1 MSKTATSPS
10 FAHRLYTGD
19 FQIDFMARRKVWYSI
34 TAIMLL
40 ISALAFG
47 LRGLNLGIEFK
58 GGSVFQVPVQV
69 ESRTLAT
76 FQSSVA
82 RIGIPDLAAQIS
94 TVGDQTVRVQTRS
107 LGTEE
112 VTTVRAALANEAGVS
127 EDTIAYSLIGPSWGQ
142 QITRQALIALGVF
155 LVLVGLLIWGYFREW
170 QMSLAALL
178 ALLHDTILT
187 VGLYALVGFTVTPA
201 TVIAVLTILGYSLYD
216 TVVVFDMVREQ
227 TRDLRNQSRTYS
239 QAANA
244 AINQVLVRSI
254 NTTLIA
260 VLPVLA
266 LLIAGVAV
274 LGGEGP
280 LADLGLAMF
289 IGMVSGAYSSIF
301 LATPFLAQ
309 LRERE
314 PQMIRHRK
322 SLEKSRKRGQAK
334 VTAAVASQAE
344 VTAAGIPLSAIPS
357 SGVLEF
363 AEAEAE
369 GTEPAET
376 TPADESRPKTE
387 PEEKAPTKLLDGQPG
402 AVGSPRRQA
411 RRTSRRKRRR

>member
-155 LVLVGLLIWGYFREW
+155 LVLKIGRE
-170 QMSLAALL
+170 
-178 ALLHDTILT
+178 
-187 VGLYALVGFTVTPA
+187 
-201 TVIAVLTILGYSLYD
+201 
-216 TVVVFDMVREQ
+216 
-227 TRDLRNQSRTYS
+227 
-239 QAANA
+239 
-244 AINQVLVRSI
+244 
-254 NTTLIA
+254 
-260 VLPVLA
+260 
-266 LLIAGVAV
+266 
-274 LGGEGP
+274 
-280 LADLGLAMF
+280 
-289 IGMVSGAYSSIF
+289 IGRAHV
-301 LATPFLAQ
+301 
-309 LRERE
+309 
-314 PQMIRHRK
+314 
-322 SLEKSRKRGQAK
+322 
-334 VTAAVASQAE
+334 
-344 VTAAGIPLSAIPS
+344 
-357 SGVLEF
+357 
-363 AEAEAE
+363 
-369 GTEPAET
+369 
-376 TPADESRPKTE
+376 
-387 PEEKAPTKLLDGQPG
+387 
-402 AVGSPRRQA
+402 
-411 RRTSRRKRRR
+411 